1 MANALFENSKHFEN
15 RGNIYTIYAE
25 KECAVKFV
33 QDKISK
39 SYQGVIRGF
48 HADEKIWKLV
58 TCLHGRVKFVT
69 YDLEQDYKQ
78 EYILQ
83 GDSPSSVSVLIPP
96 NTLNAH
102 QCLSDNCIFHY
113 KWSDYYTGP
122 KDQRSVFFND
132 PDINPEW
139 DTSFG
144 FIVADRDQ
152 KAPLLQDLKLWLM

>member
-25 KECAVKFV
+25 KECGIKFV
-33 QDKISK
+33 QDKVSK

-69 YDLEQDYKQ
+69 YDLEQEYKQ
-78 EYILQ
+78 EYILE
-83 GDSPSSVSVLIPP
+83 GDSPSSVSVLIAP

-113 KWSDYYTGP
+113 KWSDYYTGT
-122 KDQRSVFFND
+122 KEHRHVFVND
-132 PDINPEW
+132 TYINPEW
-139 DTSFG
+139 KSALVI
-144 FIVADRDQ
+144 IVADPDEQDR
-152 KAPLLQDLKLWLM
+152 LLHKLKL